1 MDTQKSVEGLD
12 AAGVDSRA
20 AKAHV
25 KVLKEAWEDYPSV
38 DRLDKMFSD
47 FKLEVH
53 KELSGFKV
61 QVIWLLVASLVGIV
75 VNLALTL
82 SKH

>member
-1 MDTQKSVEGLD
+1 LE

-25 KVLKEAWEDYPSV
+25 KALKEALEDYPSV
-38 DRLDKMFSD
+38 DRLDKMFID

-61 QVIWLLVASLVGIV
+61 QVIWLLVGIV
-75 VNLALTL
+75 VNLGLTL
-82 SKH
+82 WKH